1 MQGGLQIGMAIVT
14 AGAALPAGWAVSGIS
29 AWFMSPGEG
38 DEIEASARVEH
49 RGRNTAVVRTVLTRK
64 DGRRVLETMTTHLRK
79 A

>member
-1 MQGGLQIGMAIVT
+1 
-14 AGAALPAGWAVSGIS
+14 VSGIS

-38 DEIEASARVEH
+38 DEIEATARVEH

-64 DGRRVLETMTTHLRK
+64 DGRRVLEAMTTHLRK